1 MHWGR
6 GCTSTRPV
14 PVPMLVWAAVLV
26 GAEREKR
33 AKQQR
38 ATGGANVVVACPEL
52 TSGARSGKVSGS

>member
-1 MHWGR
+1 
-6 GCTSTRPV
+6 
-14 PVPMLVWAAVLV
+14 MLVWAALLV
-26 GAEREKR
+26 GAEGEKK